1 MRILLLEDDE
11 ILSDM
16 LVKSLTHQHYIVDA
30 VHDGE
35 SGWEYAR
42 NGNYELLIMDV
53 GLPLLDGITLCERLR
68 KQGCSTP
75 ILLMTAKNAIADR
88 ISGLDAGA
96 DDYLSKPLDLGE
108 FQARVRALLR
118 RGEVAPT
125 AILSV
130 GQLSL
135 DTGTAQVAYG
145 NQQLKL
151 TPKEYNLLE
160 LFLRNPSRVYSRTQ
174 IVDHLWNFDDP
185 PLEESVKAHIKGLRQ
200 KLKKVGAVDWIENVY
215 GLGYRLNP
223 EIGAKS
229 QPQVT
234 GSVTQ
239 QYSDAV
245 EKMWLQYQDAMIQR
259 MTVLQ
264 TAATAFQAGKLT
276 EELQKSASKEA
287 HKLAGVLG
295 MFGRDTG
302 TQLAREI
309 EELLTQ
315 DIENILSRSKLPSL
329 VQELDELL
337 ALSVGDGESTKDT
350 ARLLIIDSNLQL
362 VTELQQFASTQGMN
376 WYGVKNIQ
384 LAENW
389 LQNHSPDL
397 IVLSI
402 DEQIKSEDLA
412 FINNY
417 SSRTPTIP
425 VIVIAEFDKLD
436 YRVKVAQN
444 GGCGFLA
451 RPTVTQIWDLSQQL
465 LERHRNFTTKILVVD
480 DDPIFI
486 STLRPLLKPWGIK
499 FTSLENSQRFWEVL
513 ESVEPDL
520 LILDVEMPEI
530 SGIEL
535 CQAVRTEQKWQ
546 SLPILFLTSHR
557 DEETIEKV
565 FAAGADDYLTKPVV
579 GAELLTRINNR
590 LERNR
595 LLKTISTKD
604 SQTGINNYIESKK
617 QLDSLLTQS
626 KNQNQE
632 NNHQENNPP
641 VCLAILAVAEFKKI
655 NFNYGHNI
663 GYQVLRKWGSLI
675 QKVFR
680 SREVLGYWGNGEFII
695 GMAGLNKTQ
704 AKERL
709 TEILAILRQQIFTTS
724 DEKRFQVTCNC
735 TIAEYPSDGKTIHSL
750 YQSSIFNLQ

>member
-16 LVKSLTHQHYIVDA
+16 LVKSLTHQHYVVDA

-42 NGNYELLIMDV
+42 SGNYELLIMDV
-53 GLPLLDGITLCERLR
+53 GLPLLDGISLCQRLR
-68 KQGCSTP
+68 KEGYSTP

-88 ISGLDAGA
+88 IHGLDAGA

-108 FQARVRALLR
+108 LQARVRALLR
-118 RGEVAPT
+118 RGEVAPST
-125 AILSV
+125 TFSV
-130 GQLSL
+130 GELSL
-135 DTGTAQVAYG
+135 DPATAQVTYG
-145 NQQLKL
+145 NKQLKL

-215 GLGYRLNP
+215 GLGYCLNP
-223 EIGAKS
+223 QVSAKF

-234 GSVTQ
+234 ESVTQ
-239 QYSDAV
+239 QYSDGV
-245 EKMWLQYQDAMIQR
+245 DKLWQQYQDAMLQR
-259 MTVLQ
+259 MSVLQ
-264 TAATAFQAGKLT
+264 TAATAFKKGNLT

-295 MFGRDTG
+295 MFGRDAG

-309 EELLTQ
+309 EELLVAQ
-315 DIENILSRSKLPSL
+315 DVQNILSRSKLPSL

-337 ALSVGDGESTKDT
+337 ALSVVETKFITDT
-350 ARLLIIDSNLQL
+350 AGLLFIDSKLQL
-362 VTELQQFASTQGMN
+362 VPELQQLASSQGMS

-384 LAENW
+384 LAQEW

-402 DEQIKSEDLA
+402 NKAIKTEDLA
-412 FINNY
+412 LINN
-417 SSRTPTIP
+417 SSARTPTIP
-425 VIVIAEFDKLD
+425 VIVIAESDELD

-444 GGCGFLA
+444 GGCGFLVQPKA
-451 RPTVTQIWDLSQQL
+451 TQIWDLTQQL
-465 LERHRNFTTKILVVD
+465 LECDRNSKAEGNFSTKILVVD
-480 DDPIFI
+480 DDPVFL
-486 STLRPLLKPWGIK
+486 SALRPLLEPWGIK
-499 FTSLENSQRFWEVL
+499 FTGLENSQRFWEVL

-530 SGIEL
+530 GGIEL
-535 CQAVRTEQKWQ
+535 CQAVRTDPKWQ

-557 DEETIEKV
+557 DGETIEKV
-565 FAAGADDYLTKPVV
+565 FAAGADDYVTKPVV
-579 GAELLTRINNR
+579 GAELLTRITNR

-604 SQTGINNYIESKK
+604 SQTGINNYTESKRN
-617 QLDSLLTQS
+617 LDNLL
-626 KNQNQE
+626 NQNKD
-632 NNHQENNPP
+632 NNTPI
-641 VCLAILAVAEFKKI
+641 CLVILTIAEFNKI

-663 GYQVLRKWGSLI
+663 GNQVLQRWGRLI

-695 GMAGLNKTQ
+695 GITGIDKTQ

-709 TEILAILRQQIFTTS
+709 TEILAILRQQIFTAS
-724 DEKRFQVTCNC
+724 DGNRFQVTCNC
-735 TIAEYPSDGKTIHSL
+735 NIAEYPTDGKTVHSL
-750 YQSSIFNLQ
+750 YQVLTIIN

>member
-42 NGNYELLIMDV
+42 SGNYELLIVDV
-53 GLPLLDGITLCERLR
+53 GLPLLNGITLCQRLR
-68 KQGCSTP
+68 KEGCSTP

-108 FQARVRALLR
+108 LQARVRALLR
-118 RGEVAPT
+118 RKEVAPT

-130 GQLSL
+130 GKLSL
-135 DTGTAQVAYG
+135 DPGTAEVKYDDK
-145 NQQLKL
+145 QLKL

-223 EIGAKS
+223 QVSAKS
-229 QPQVT
+229 QLQVT
-234 GSVTQ
+234 ESVTQ
-239 QYSDAV
+239 QYNDAV

-302 TQLAREI
+302 TQLAKEI
-309 EELLTQ
+309 EQLLLKQ
-315 DIENILSRSKLPSL
+315 ENFNYSKLPFL

-337 ALSVGDGESTKDT
+337 ALSVSDAESTKDT
-350 ARLLIIDSNLQL
+350 ARLLIIDSNSQL
-362 VTELQQFASTQGMN
+362 ITELQQLASSQGMS

-384 LAENW
+384 LAQDW

-402 DEQIKSEDLA
+402 DKQIKSEDLA

-417 SSRTPTIP
+417 SSRTPGIP
-425 VIVIAEFDKLD
+425 VIVIAESDKLD
-436 YRVKVAQN
+436 YRVKVSQN

-451 RPTVTQIWDLSQQL
+451 QPSGTQIWDLTQQL
-465 LERHRNFTTKILVVD
+465 LEGCRNFTTKILVVD
-480 DDPIFI
+480 DDPIFL
-486 STLRPLLKPWGIK
+486 STLRPLLEPWGIK
-499 FTSLENSQRFWEVL
+499 FTSLESSQRFWQVL

-520 LILDVEMPEI
+520 LILDVEMPKI

-535 CQAVRTEQKWQ
+535 CQAVRTDQKWQ

-557 DEETIEKV
+557 DGKTIEKV
-565 FAAGADDYLTKPVV
+565 FAAGADDYVTKPVV
-579 GAELLTRINNR
+579 GAELLTRITNR

-604 SQTGINNYIESKK
+604 ARTGVNNYIESKR
-617 QLDSLLTQS
+617 QLDSLL
-626 KNQNQE
+626 NQNNNQNKE
-632 NNHQENNPP
+632 NNIP
-641 VCLAILAVAEFKKI
+641 VCLAILAVAEFNQI
-655 NFNYGHNI
+655 NFNYGHDI
-663 GYQVLRKWGSLI
+663 GNQVLRRWGNLI

-680 SREVLGYWGNGEFII
+680 NREVLGYWGNGEFII
-695 GMAGLNKTQ
+695 GITGLDKTQ
-704 AKERL
+704 VKERL
-709 TEILAILRQQIFTTS
+709 TEILAILRQQIFTAS
-724 DEKRFQVTCNC
+724 DGNRFQVTCNC
-735 TIAEYPSDGKTIHSL
+735 NIAEYPNDGKTIHSL
-750 YQSSIFNLQ
+750 YQLTINN

>member
-42 NGNYELLIMDV
+42 SGNYELVIMDV
-53 GLPLLDGITLCERLR
+53 GLPLLDGITLCRKLR
-68 KQGCSTP
+68 NEGYSKP

-108 FQARVRALLR
+108 LQARVRALLR

-130 GQLSL
+130 GKLSL
-135 DTGTAQVAYG
+135 DPSTTRVKYDDK
-145 NQQLKL
+145 QLKL

-223 EIGAKS
+223 QVNATS

-234 GSVTQ
+234 ESVEQ
-239 QYSDAV
+239 QYGDAV

-259 MTVLQ
+259 IKVLQ
-264 TAATAFQAGKLT
+264 TASTAFQTGKLT
-276 EELQKSASKEA
+276 EELQNSASKEA

-309 EELLTQ
+309 EELLAQ
-315 DIENILSRSKLPSL
+315 DIDILSRSKLPSL
-329 VQELDELL
+329 VQELNQLL
-337 ALSVGDGESTKDT
+337 ALSINDAESTKDT
-350 ARLLIIDSNLQL
+350 ARLLFIDSNLQL
-362 VTELQQFASTQGMN
+362 VPELQQLALSQGMS

-384 LAENW
+384 LAQEW

-397 IVLSI
+397 IVLDI
-402 DEQIKSEDLA
+402 NQQTKKEIKSELA
-412 FINNY
+412 FIDNY
-417 SSRTPTIP
+417 SARTPGIP
-425 VIVIAEFDKLD
+425 VIVIAESDKFDL
-436 YRVKVAQN
+436 RVKVAQV

-451 RPTVTQIWDLSQQL
+451 QPNAAQIWDLTQQL
-465 LERHRNFTTKILVVD
+465 LERHSNFTTKILVVD
-480 DDPIFI
+480 DDPIFL
-486 STLRPLLKPWGIK
+486 STLRPLLEPWGIK
-499 FTSLENSQRFWEVL
+499 LTSLENSQNFWEVL

-520 LILDVEMPEI
+520 LILDVEMPKI

-557 DEETIEKV
+557 DGKTIEKV
-565 FAAGADDYLTKPVV
+565 FAAGADDYVTKPVV
-579 GAELLTRINNR
+579 GAELLTRITNR

-604 SQTGINNYIESKK
+604 SQTGINNYTESKFL
-617 QLDSLLTQS
+617 LDKLLS
-626 KNQNQE
+626 E
-632 NNHQENNPP
+632 NKDDRIP
-641 VCLAILAVAEFKKI
+641 VCLVILAIAEFSKI

-663 GYQVLRKWGSLI
+663 GNQVLRRWGNLI

-680 SREVLGYWGNGEFII
+680 SQEILGYWGNGEFII
-695 GMAGLNKTQ
+695 GITGIDKIQ

-709 TEILAILRQQIFTTS
+709 NEILAILRQQIFTAS
-724 DEKRFQVTCNC
+724 DGNRFQVTCNC
-735 TIAEYPSDGKTIHSL
+735 TIAEYPTDGKTIHSL
-750 YQSSIFNLQ
+750 YQSSMNN

>member
-35 SGWEYAR
+35 SGWEYAQS
-42 NGNYELLIMDV
+42 GNYELLIMDV
-53 GLPLLDGITLCERLR
+53 GLPLLDGITLCQRLR
-68 KQGCSTP
+68 KEGCSTP

-118 RGEVAPT
+118 RGEVAPS

-135 DTGTAQVAYG
+135 DTGTAQGKYEDK
-145 NQQLKL
+145 QLKL

-223 EIGAKS
+223 EVGAKS

-234 GSVTQ
+234 ESVTQ

-295 MFGRDTG
+295 MFGRETG

-315 DIENILSRSKLPSL
+315 DIENNLSYSKLPSL

-337 ALSVGDGESTKDT
+337 ALSVGDAESTKDT

-362 VTELQQFASTQGMN
+362 VTELQQLALTQGMS

-384 LAENW
+384 LAQKW

-402 DEQIKSEDLA
+402 DKQIKPEDLA
-412 FINNY
+412 FINNS

-425 VIVIAEFDKLD
+425 VIVIAESDRLD

-557 DEETIEKV
+557 DEKTIGKV
-565 FAAGADDYLTKPVV
+565 FAAGADDYLTKPVM

-604 SQTGINNYIESKK
+604 SQTGINNYIESKR
-617 QLDSLLTQS
+617 QLDSLLS
-626 KNQNQE
+626 QNQE
-632 NNHQENNPP
+632 NNTPL
-641 VCLAILAVAEFKKI
+641 CLAILTVAELKKI
-655 NFNYGHNI
+655 NCNYGHNI
-663 GYQVLRKWGSLI
+663 GNQVLRRWGNLL

-680 SREVLGYWGNGEFII
+680 SREVLGYWGNGEFIL
-695 GMAGLNKTQ
+695 GMSGLDKAQ

-709 TEILAILRQQIFTTS
+709 TEILAILRQQIFTAS
-724 DEKRFQVTCNC
+724 DGNRFQVTCNY
-735 TIAEYPSDGKTIHSL
+735 TIAEYPTDGKTIHSL
-750 YQSSIFNLQ
+750 YQSSINN

>member
-16 LVKSLTHQHYIVDA
+16 LVKSLTHQNYIVDA

-118 RGEVAPT
+118 RGEVAPS

-135 DTGTAQVAYG
+135 DTGTAKVAYD

-223 EIGAKS
+223 EVGAKS

-234 GSVTQ
+234 ESVTQ

-245 EKMWLQYQDAMIQR
+245 EKMWLQYQDAMMQR

-315 DIENILSRSKLPSL
+315 DIQDIESNLSHSKLPSL

-337 ALSVGDGESTKDT
+337 ALSVGDAESTKDT
-350 ARLLIIDSNLQL
+350 ARLLIINSNLQL
-362 VTELQQFASTQGMN
+362 VTELQQLALTQGMN

-384 LAENW
+384 LAQKW

-402 DEQIKSEDLA
+402 DKQIKSEDLT
-412 FINNY
+412 FINNS

-425 VIVIAEFDKLD
+425 VIVIAESDRLD

-557 DEETIEKV
+557 DEKTIGKV
-565 FAAGADDYLTKPVV
+565 FAAGADDYLTKPVM

-604 SQTGINNYIESKK
+604 SQTGINNYIESKR
-617 QLDSLLTQS
+617 QLDSLLS
-626 KNQNQE
+626 QNQE
-632 NNHQENNPP
+632 NNTPL
-641 VCLAILAVAEFKKI
+641 CLAILTVAELKKI
-655 NFNYGHNI
+655 NCNYGHNI
-663 GYQVLRKWGSLI
+663 GNQVLRRWGNLL

-680 SREVLGYWGNGEFII
+680 SREVLGYWGNGEFAI
-695 GMAGLNKTQ
+695 GISGLDKAQ

-709 TEILAILRQQIFTTS
+709 TEILAILRQQIFTAS
-724 DEKRFQVTCNC
+724 DGNRFQVTCNY
-735 TIAEYPSDGKTIHSL
+735 TIAEYPTDGKTIHSL
-750 YQSSIFNLQ
+750 YQSSINNYQ